1 MGWILLVDSSPSYRA
16 AESMVH
22 ALKYYCG
29 EGVLPAVQEADCPG
43 ISKINEI
50 VFMLLLSD
58 LMDVIKI
65 TIHYISVMVNYLSR
79 LRLRRLWLKTWTPHV
94 CSQFRALEDEV

>member
-1 MGWILLVDSSPSYRA
+1 
-16 AESMVH
+16 MVH

-50 VFMLLLSD
+50 VFMLLLSY

-65 TIHYISVMVNYLSR
+65 SAIYYISVMVNYLSR

-94 CSQFRALEDEV
+94 CSQFRALEEDV

>member
-1 MGWILLVDSSPSYRA
+1 MGWTLLVDSSPSYRA

-58 LMDVIKI
+58 LMDVIN
-65 TIHYISVMVNYLSR
+65 TLY
-79 LRLRRLWLKTWTPHV
+79 
-94 CSQFRALEDEV
+94 

>member
-1 MGWILLVDSSPSYRA
+1 
-16 AESMVH
+16 MVH

-29 EGVLPAVQEADCPG
+29 EGVLPAVQEAGCPG
-43 ISKINEI
+43 ISEINEI
-50 VFMLLLSD
+50 VFMLLLSY

-65 TIHYISVMVNYLSR
+65 QSTIYYISVMVNYLSR

-94 CSQFRALEDEV
+94 CSQFRALEEEVKIIIKTTFGKNKK

>member
-1 MGWILLVDSSPSYRA
+1 
-16 AESMVH
+16 MVH

-43 ISKINEI
+43 ISEINDI
-50 VFMLLLSD
+50 VFMLLLSY
-58 LMDVIKI
+58 LSA
-65 TIHYISVMVNYLSR
+65 IHYISVMLNYLSR

-94 CSQFRALEDEV
+94 CSQFRALEEGV

>member
-1 MGWILLVDSSPSYRA
+1 
-16 AESMVH
+16 MVH

-29 EGVLPAVQEADCPG
+29 EGVLPAVQEAGCPG
-43 ISKINEI
+43 ISEINEI
-50 VFMLLLSD
+50 VFMLLLSY

-65 TIHYISVMVNYLSR
+65 IHYISVMVNYLSR

-94 CSQFRALEDEV
+94 CSQFRALEEEV

>member
-1 MGWILLVDSSPSYRA
+1 
-16 AESMVH
+16 MVH

-29 EGVLPAVQEADCPG
+29 EGVLPAVQEAGCPG
-43 ISKINEI
+43 IREINEI
-50 VFMLLLSD
+50 GFMLLLSY

-65 TIHYISVMVNYLSR
+65 YYISVMVNYLSR

-94 CSQFRALEDEV
+94 CSQFRALEKEV

>member
-1 MGWILLVDSSPSYRA
+1 
-16 AESMVH
+16 MVH

-29 EGVLPAVQEADCPG
+29 EGVLPAVQEAGCPG
-43 ISKINEI
+43 ISEINEI
-50 VFMLLLSD
+50 VFMLLLSY

-65 TIHYISVMVNYLSR
+65 IYYISVMVNYLSR

-94 CSQFRALEDEV
+94 CSQFRALEEEV

>member
-29 EGVLPAVQEADCPG
+29 EGVLPAVQESDCPG

-58 LMDVIKI
+58 LSAK
-65 TIHYISVMVNYLSR
+65 HYISVMVNYLSR

-94 CSQFRALEDEV
+94 CSQFRALEEEV

>member
-1 MGWILLVDSSPSYRA
+1 
-16 AESMVH
+16 MVH

-29 EGVLPAVQEADCPG
+29 EGVLPAVQEAGCPG
-43 ISKINEI
+43 ISEINEI
-50 VFMLLLSD
+50 VFMLLLSY

-65 TIHYISVMVNYLSR
+65 RNIIHYISVMDNYLSR

-94 CSQFRALEDEV
+94 CSQFRALEEEV

>member
-1 MGWILLVDSSPSYRA
+1 
-16 AESMVH
+16 MVH

-29 EGVLPAVQEADCPG
+29 EGVLPAVQEAGCPG
-43 ISKINEI
+43 ISEINEI
-50 VFMLLLSD
+50 VFMLLLSY

-65 TIHYISVMVNYLSR
+65 SAIYYISVMVNYLSR

-94 CSQFRALEDEV
+94 CSQFRALEEEV